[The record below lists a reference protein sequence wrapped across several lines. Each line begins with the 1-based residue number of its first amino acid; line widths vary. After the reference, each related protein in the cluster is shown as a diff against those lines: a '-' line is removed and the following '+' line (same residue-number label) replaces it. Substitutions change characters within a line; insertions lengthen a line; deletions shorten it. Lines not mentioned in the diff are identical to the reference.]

1 MENLDW
7 THLHA
12 TTVLFPCFST
22 QSGNL
27 IKQWNNCCLISVFSY
42 ASLCV
47 SWLSRDS
54 GTVQASPPASRPSR
68 TPMSDVLWRGSSQ
81 GPCSCPGCPADP
93 PAPQSAASS
102 PPGAWGVW
110 PATTRP
116 CECIML
122 YVVVRIYSKNT
133 ILFCSAFFPKVTK
146 ST

>member
-1 MENLDW
+1 MEHLDW

-12 TTVLFPCFST
+12 TTVLLHNFST

-27 IKQWNNCCLISVFSY
+27 IKQWNNCCLISVLFH

-47 SWLSRDS
+47 SWPSRDS
-54 GTVQASPPASRPSR
+54 GTVPSRPPASRPSR
-68 TPMSDVLWRGSSQ
+68 TLMSDVLWRGSSQ
-81 GPCSCPGCPADP
+81 GSCSCPGCPADP
-93 PAPQSAASS
+93 PAPQPAASS

-116 CECIML
+116 CEWIML
-122 YVVVRIYSKNT
+122 YVVVSVYSKNT
-133 ILFCSAFFPKVTK
+133 ILFCSSFFPKVTK